1 MRYAILSDIH
11 SNWEALERSLD
22 YLAKEKIDEVWV
34 LGDSVGYGANP
45 NECFGWV
52 LEKTRVALLGNHEQA
67 VVDPGL
73 RDWFTGDARRAI
85 EWTAGVLKPEHQQ
98 RIKSLNFLHVAS
110 PLTAAHGSPDKPE
123 EYRYLFSFEDARPS
137 FRAFE
142 TPICFVGHSH
152 LPMIFSLGQ
161 DGYIRLFRS
170 GKTKLQKGA
179 KVLVND
185 GSVGQPRDD
194 DPRAAC
200 AVFDTEKQVV
210 EIRRVPYDIRSAQ
223 QKILQAGLPRIL
235 ASRLSEG
242 R

>member
-142 TPICFVGHSH
+142 TPICFVGHTH
-152 LPMIFSLGQ
+152 VPSLFIESTESANYLSPGSYPLTR
-161 DGYIRLFRS
+161 DERYI
-170 GKTKLQKGA
+170 
-179 KVLVND
+179 VNP
-185 GSVGQPRDD
+185 GSVGQPRDQ
-194 DPRAAC
+194 DPRLAFGIFDDETWTFELVRLEYDNQKAAR
-200 AVFDTEKQVV
+200 K
-210 EIRRVPYDIRSAQ
+210 IRE
-223 QKILQAGLPRIL
+223 AGLPLFL
-235 ASRLSEG
+235 AARLLI
-242 R
+242 

>member
-1 MRYAILSDIH
+1 MKYGIFSDIH
-11 SNWEALERSLD
+11 SNLEALNAVLSLFE
-22 YLAKEKIDEVWV
+22 KEGVDQTLC
-34 LGDSVGYGANP
+34 LGDIVGYGANP
-45 NECFGWV
+45 KECIARIRSLRGIV
-52 LEKTRVALLGNHEQA
+52 LAGNH
-67 VVDPGL
+67 
-73 RDWFTGDARRAI
+73 DWACADRLKMDYFNMYAREAI
-85 EWTAGVLKPEHQQ
+85 LWTQQ
-98 RIKSLNFLHVAS
+98 QLNEDEKNFLRGLELS
-110 PLTAAHGSPDKPE
+110 YQTEIFTAVHGSLDFPDE
-123 EYRYLFSFEDARPS
+123 FRYVFDTESATRTLELSK
-137 FRAFE
+137 